1 MSGFISSN
9 SSLLISI
16 SIIIGIAAFSLSI
29 VLLINVRRMRKPFI
43 AMAQL
48 HEDNGTEE
56 ALIELMKGVGEN
68 RDYIRE
74 YADRQGEILERLD
87 NCYSGMGI
95 VRYNAFEDIGGNQ
108 SYSVC
113 LLSPR
118 KNGII
123 LSNLVARDS
132 TRGYSIEINNGNPSR
147 ELSNE
152 ETESFKNAL
161 GSIGF

>member
-1 MSGFISSN
+1 
-9 SSLLISI
+9 
-16 SIIIGIAAFSLSI
+16 
-29 VLLINVRRMRKPFI
+29 
-43 AMAQL
+43 MAQL
-48 HEDNGTEE
+48 HEDNGNEE

-74 YADRQGEILERLD
+74 HADRQREILERLD

-113 LLSPR
+113 LLSPKR
-118 KNGII
+118 NGII

-152 ETESFKNAL
+152 ETESFKKAL
-161 GSIGF
+161 GSLGF